1 MASNR
6 SKTRPAARKSR
17 SVISFEM
24 AVQLCP
30 HSGIAEKVAENFG
43 LLVPDYDGIREEH
56 ERTLRQMWHAF
67 GDALNDKA
75 TQMHFQRI
83 VGSLVSS
90 AVGAGRFYSDK
101 VIEARAANARAVD
114 GGEEGG
120 APSASRAKPSAP
132 ASSLRTWR
140 CKPTPSL
147 RPRTAPSTPTR
158 KSLATTGAPM
168 RPGPKR
174 RRSRSG
180 QRRRRWEP
188 SRADAA
194 RRGPEGPRH
203 PSVLAILVRGEQR

>member
-1 MASNR
+1 MKRIATMASNR

-120 APSASRAKPSAP
+120 APIGLESKAQRTREFAADMAMQAYALLAAAHGAVNAYKEITGDDWRAYEA
-132 ASSLRTWR
+132 RTE
-140 CKPTPSL
+140 
-147 RPRTAPSTPTR
+147 TATVEKR
-158 KSLATTGAPM
+158 ATTAQMGAF
-168 RPGPKR
+168 
-174 RRSRSG
+174 
-180 QRRRRWEP
+180 
-188 SRADAA
+188 
-194 RRGPEGPRH
+194 EG
-203 PSVLAILVRGEQR
+203 

>member
-43 LLVPDYDGIREEH
+43 LLVPDYDAIREEH

-120 APSASRAKPSAP
+120 APIGLESKAQRTREFAADMAMQAYALLAAAQGAVNAYKEITGDDWRAYET
-132 ASSLRTWR
+132 RTE
-140 CKPTPSL
+140 
-147 RPRTAPSTPTR
+147 TATVEKR
-158 KSLATTGAPM
+158 ATTAQMGAF
-168 RPGPKR
+168 
-174 RRSRSG
+174 
-180 QRRRRWEP
+180 
-188 SRADAA
+188 
-194 RRGPEGPRH
+194 EG
-203 PSVLAILVRGEQR
+203 